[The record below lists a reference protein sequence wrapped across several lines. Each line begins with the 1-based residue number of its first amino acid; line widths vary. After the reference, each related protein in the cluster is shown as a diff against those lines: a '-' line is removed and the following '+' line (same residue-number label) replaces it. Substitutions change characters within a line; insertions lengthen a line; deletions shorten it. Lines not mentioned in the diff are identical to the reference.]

1 VALSASVAR
10 AFRPKAGLQHKQ
22 WVLESFSL
30 NLPMR
35 PTLHNGARTAE
46 IARIVETDVTSLQ
59 QHLKQVIDGIAF
71 RGSHRSGQFL
81 KYIVE
86 QAIAGHYDS
95 LKERFIG
102 VELFGRSPSYDTG
115 EDAIV
120 RVTASDVRKRLLQ
133 HYGASGPASEF
144 RISLPAGSYIPE
156 ITRDAHHGEKG
167 GGNGP
172 IAEASVS
179 APEIPPTIP
188 PVPSAP
194 LVIADPPAAQT
205 TRRGST
211 KWILFAALFVGLNIA
226 MWGIFGRLSP
236 RTGAPP
242 KAIVPWPAFF
252 HTEHATFLVT
262 SDPNIVEIQQLTGS
276 SISVSDYANQRYVPS
291 SSSLSPEILH
301 FCRDILRGDKAA
313 NVDTPIVASVAAL
326 AQENSSK
333 ITVRSAR
340 DLRFSDLDADNNFI
354 FLGSP
359 RSDPWTAL
367 FNDRLDFRFL
377 FDKVSRQDIIQN
389 AHPRPGEAATYI
401 STAMGYGTGESF
413 ATISFV
419 GNPDHAGQVLLLGG
433 ANAEGTRAAG
443 ELVTNPQALSTALKQ
458 CGIPPSGPAQHFQLL
473 LRFNIMAGS
482 PRDFDLLACHLL
494 R

>member
-1 VALSASVAR
+1 
-10 AFRPKAGLQHKQ
+10 
-22 WVLESFSL
+22 
-30 NLPMR
+30 MR
-35 PTLHNGARTAE
+35 PTTHNGARTTE
-46 IARIVETDVTSLQ
+46 IARIVETDVTALR
-59 QHLKQVIDGIAF
+59 QHLKEVIDGNAF
-71 RGSHRSGQFL
+71 KGSHRSGQFL

-86 QAIAGHYDS
+86 QAIAGHFDS

-133 HYGASGPASEF
+133 HYGASAPASEF

-156 ITRDAHHGEKG
+156 ITQDAHHAEKASG
-167 GGNGP
+167 AGP
-172 IAEASVS
+172 IAEARVS
-179 APEIPPTIP
+179 SPEIPTTIP
-188 PVPSAP
+188 PVLPASPAVP
-194 LVIADPPAAQT
+194 PPAKAT
-205 TRRGST
+205 SRGSN
-211 KWILFAALFVGLNIA
+211 KWILLAVLFAGLNIA
-226 MWGIFGRLSP
+226 LWGIFGRLSP
-236 RTGAPP
+236 RTGALT
-242 KAIVPWPAFF
+242 KSVVPWPAFF

-276 SISVSDYANQRYVPS
+276 SISVSDYANQRYLPS
-291 SSSLSPEILH
+291 SSSLSPEIIH

-377 FDKVSRQDIIQN
+377 FDKVSQQDIILN
-389 AHPRPGEAATYI
+389 AHPRPGEAARYI
-401 STAMGYGTGESF
+401 STALGYGTGESF

-419 GNPDHAGQVLLLGG
+419 ENPDHAGQVLLLGG

-443 ELVTNPQALSTALKQ
+443 ELITNPQALSAALKQ
-458 CGIPPSGPAQHFQLL
+458 CGIRPSGPAQHFQLL

-482 PRDFDLLACHLL
+482 PRDFDVLACHLL

>member
-1 VALSASVAR
+1 
-10 AFRPKAGLQHKQ
+10 
-22 WVLESFSL
+22 
-30 NLPMR
+30 MR
-35 PTLHNGARTAE
+35 PTTHNGARTTE
-46 IARIVETDVTSLQ
+46 IARIVETDVTALR
-59 QHLKQVIDGIAF
+59 QHLKEVIDGNAF
-71 RGSHRSGQFL
+71 KGSHRSGQFL

-86 QAIAGHYDS
+86 QAIAGHFDS

-133 HYGASGPASEF
+133 HYGASAPASEF

-156 ITRDAHHGEKG
+156 ITQDAHHAEKASG
-167 GGNGP
+167 AGP
-172 IAEASVS
+172 IAEARVS
-179 APEIPPTIP
+179 SPEIPTTIP
-188 PVPSAP
+188 PVLPASPAVP
-194 LVIADPPAAQT
+194 PPAKAT
-205 TRRGST
+205 SRGSN
-211 KWILFAALFVGLNIA
+211 KWILLAVLFAGLNIA
-226 MWGIFGRLSP
+226 LWGIFGRLSP
-236 RTGAPP
+236 RTGALP
-242 KAIVPWPAFF
+242 KSVVPWPAFF

-276 SISVSDYANQRYVPS
+276 SISVSDYANQRYLPS
-291 SSSLSPEILH
+291 SSSLSPEIIH

-377 FDKVSRQDIIQN
+377 FDKVSQQDIILN
-389 AHPRPGEAATYI
+389 AHPRPGEAARYI
-401 STAMGYGTGESF
+401 STALGYGTGESF

-419 GNPDHAGQVLLLGG
+419 ENPDHAGQVLLLGG

-443 ELVTNPQALSTALKQ
+443 ELITNPQALSAALKQ
-458 CGIPPSGPAQHFQLL
+458 CGIRPSGPAQHFQLL

-482 PRDFDLLACHLL
+482 PRDFDVLACHLL